1 MREQQEI
8 LDEIQR
14 LEAIKSRVRRY
25 TAFNDDN
32 HAAIDA
38 QIQVLVGRLSLND
51 IYDSW
56 NDEDDEDFSQYV
68 LDCALE
74 AYNWMADSS
83 ERAPVSTDWELAC

>member
-1 MREQQEI
+1 MREQQDI

-14 LEAIKSRVRRY
+14 LEAIKPRVRRM
-25 TAFNDDN
+25 TIFNDDN

-51 IYDSW
+51 ICDSW

-74 AYNWMADSS
+74 AYEWMTGMPISI
-83 ERAPVSTDWELAC
+83 DWELSC